1 MTLNWH
7 GYINKNNITF
17 QANLHS
23 LYHKMKS
30 SDVQSGNSRYLPQ
43 SFDAIPGEFPGVKLW
58 VIIKQWVY
66 QISPFVFVHI
76 S

>member
-1 MTLNWH
+1 
-7 GYINKNNITF
+7 
-17 QANLHS
+17 
-23 LYHKMKS
+23 MKS

-58 VIIKQWVY
+58 AIIKQWVY